1 MTQRKENID
10 MTIKMR
16 LDTQS
21 LRDLLAS
28 NPELEVEIGQ
38 EVTNNIKDDI
48 IKRGIDAK
56 VEACLQGM
64 MENTGSYYSP
74 RWVAKDP
81 KIKAAIKAAI
91 DAEVR
96 AELSETI
103 KAIVTEVVGSQ
114 MRVERDFLTRDMKAL
129 MKELVTPEMARDI
142 LREKILL

>member
-1 MTQRKENID
+1 

-28 NPELEVEIGQ
+28 NPALEVEIGQ

-64 MENTGSYYSP
+64 MENAGSYYSP
-74 RWVAKDP
+74 KWVAKDP
-81 KIKAAIKAAI
+81 KIKQAIKAAI
-91 DAEVR
+91 DGEVK
-96 AELSETI
+96 AELTDSITV
-103 KAIVTEVVGSQ
+103 IVNDIVGRQ
-114 MRVERDFLTRDMKAL
+114 MRVERDALTRDIKAL
-129 MKELVTPEMARDI
+129 LKELVTPEMAR
-142 LREKILL
+142 EVLLMTLNK

>member
-1 MTQRKENID
+1 MA
-10 MTIKMR
+10 IKMR
-16 LDTQS
+16 LDTEG
-21 LRDLLAS
+21 LRALLKD
-28 NPELEVEIGQ
+28 NPGLEIEIGQ

-91 DAEVR
+91 EAEVR
-96 AELSETI
+96 SELEDSIKTIAE
-103 KAIVTEVVGSQ
+103 AIIVRELRDQMTMIGSDLKSIL
-114 MRVERDFLTRDMKAL
+114 RT
-129 MKELVTPEMARDI
+129 LVTPEMARDI

>member
-1 MTQRKENID
+1 

-28 NPELEVEIGQ
+28 NPALEVEIGQ

-81 KIKAAIKAAI
+81 KIKQAIKAAI
-91 DAEVR
+91 DGEVR
-96 AELSETI
+96 AELTDSIT
-103 KAIVTEVVGSQ
+103 AIVNDLVGRQ
-114 MRVERDFLTRDMKAL
+114 LRVERDALTRDIKAL
-129 MKELVTPEMARDI
+129 LKEIVTPEMAREI
-142 LREKILL
+142 LIMSLNK

>member
-1 MTQRKENID
+1 

-91 DAEVR
+91 DGEVR
-96 AELSETI
+96 AELEDSIKTI
-103 KAIVTEVVGSQ
+103 ANEIIVHGL
-114 MRVERDFLTRDMKAL
+114 RAERERIGADLKVILRT
-129 MKELVTPEMARDI
+129 LVTSDMAREI
-142 LREKILL
+142 VREKILL